1 MAKTYEE
8 SGRVTDGK
16 FIMEQNNILKSYIDN
31 MSDALFIVDRNY
43 NSFPIN
49 NSAMDLYISEEN
61 QIYKVNEVDKYDNIK
76 FYDENY
82 NTIDNINELI
92 SKLFMGEYIKE
103 IYFMLNTKGNINF
116 YNVNC
121 SHIYNKVN
129 EVEKILVSLRDV
141 TDQVIKDRL
150 IKLQKEELNVIIE
163 NITDK
168 LIVIDEKGH
177 SKQISRAV
185 KDNPLLDN
193 FEAENIKTFYEKV
206 EHFYIDDNLIPE
218 EDAPQNKLLRGEK
231 FSNYKIKLIS
241 LNGTY
246 YYDVSGTPIFDEMGN
261 FIKGILLYHDITD
274 SIRVEENKN
283 IKNQNDII
291 NNFVDNMELK
301 FAKFSYPDYKIIEM
315 NKKAFNLFK
324 NFNPQLKSI
333 SNIIGQNYLD
343 YMDITK
349 ESIENM
355 ISNKINIKLIKYIEE
370 LDAYFKIIYQPLY
383 GLNGQVNEIVC
394 FAINITDELKEKE
407 QLEQILKFQDDLIIN
422 ISHELKTPLNIIYSA
437 VQLMNVY
444 VNNYS
449 ENNNEQLKKI
459 KYSIEKNCFRLTKL
473 INNVVDYSKLQEG
486 SFKINLKNEN
496 IVEVVENIIE
506 SVSEYVKVKQMN
518 IIFDTDIE
526 DKIIACDY
534 DIIERIMLNL
544 ISNAIKFTNKGGY
557 IFVNVNDKN
566 DMIEISVKDTGEGIE
581 KEGLNY
587 IFSRFSQEDK
597 SLSRKAEGSG
607 IGLNLVKSLVKL
619 HGGNIRVES
628 KLGEGSNFIIELP
641 TNALPDSKQYLNLKY
656 QDKIEMMEIE
666 FSDIYDND

>member
-8 SGRVTDGK
+8 TGRFNDGK
-16 FIMEQNNILKSYIDN
+16 FIIEQNNILKSYIDN
-31 MSDALFIVDRNY
+31 MSDALFIVDRDY
-43 NSFPIN
+43 NFFPIN
-49 NSAMDLYISEEN
+49 NSAWNLYNFEEN
-61 QIYKVNEVDKYDNIK
+61 HKLKVNQVDKYKYVK
-76 FYDENY
+76 FYDENS
-82 NTIDNINELI
+82 NAIDNTNELLC
-92 SKLFMGEYIKE
+92 KLFKGEFINKVYLMLDIKE
-103 IYFMLNTKGNINF
+103 NICF

-121 SHIYNKVN
+121 SHIYNKLN

-141 TDQVIKDRL
+141 TEQFVKDKL
-150 IKLQKEELNVIIE
+150 IKLQKDELEIIIN
-163 NITDK
+163 NISDK
-168 LIVIDEKGH
+168 LIVIDEKGDF
-177 SKQISRAV
+177 KQINKAV

-193 FEAENIKTFYEKV
+193 YEGENIKTFYEKAKC
-206 EHFYIDDNLIPE
+206 FYLDGKLIPE
-218 EDAPQNKLLRGEK
+218 GNSPHNKLLRGEK
-231 FSNYKIKLIS
+231 FSNYKMKIKS
-241 LNGTY
+241 NMGTY
-246 YYDVSGTPIFDEMGN
+246 YYDVTGTPIFDERGC

-274 SIRVEENKN
+274 SIELEENKN

-301 FAKFSYPDYKIIEM
+301 YVRFSYSDYKIIEM

-324 NFNPQLKSI
+324 KFNPQLKSI

-343 YMDITK
+343 YIDITK

-394 FAINITDELKEKE
+394 FAIKITDELKEKE

-444 VNNYS
+444 INNYS
-449 ENNNEQLKKI
+449 ENNKEQLNKI

-473 INNVVDYSKLQEG
+473 INNVVDFSKLQQG
-486 SFKINLKNEN
+486 SYKINFRNEN
-496 IVEVVENIIE
+496 IVEVVENIVD
-506 SVSEYVKVKQMN
+506 SVSEYVKKNQLSIV
-518 IIFDTDIE
+518 FDTDIE
-526 DKIIACDY
+526 EKIMACDS

-544 ISNAIKFTNKGGY
+544 ISNAIKFTNKGGN
-557 IFVNVNDKN
+557 IFVNINDKN
-566 DMIEISVKDTGEGIE
+566 DKVQISVKDNGEGIE
-581 KEGLNY
+581 KEVLDF
-587 IFSRFSQEDK
+587 IFNRFSQEDK

-641 TNALPDSKQYLNLKY
+641 TKALPDSKQYLNLKY
-656 QDKIEMMEIE
+656 QDKIEMMKIE